1 MYEKIMKF
9 QRAGC
14 YDLLYLKT
22 KEIGWK
28 ENHGIQNSGTEDSK
42 GNIIVASTENSGEL
56 YDRAL

>member
-1 MYEKIMKF
+1 MKF

-56 YDRAL
+56 HDRAL